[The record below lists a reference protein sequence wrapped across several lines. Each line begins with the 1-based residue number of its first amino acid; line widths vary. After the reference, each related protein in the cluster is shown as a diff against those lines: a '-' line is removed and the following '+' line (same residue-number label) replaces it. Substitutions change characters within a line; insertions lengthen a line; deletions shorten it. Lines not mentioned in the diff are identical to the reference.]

1 MQITAQSKKEE
12 EEKKAN
18 KTLMVDAELFKKKK
32 KSLMGSL
39 FKVTQTIKHNIF
51 TCI

>member
-1 MQITAQSKKEE
+1 MQITVQSKEEE

-18 KTLMVDAELFKKKK
+18 KTLMVDAELFKKK

>member
-1 MQITAQSKKEE
+1 MQITVQSKKEE

-32 KSLMGSL
+32 PNGIIIQSHSD
-39 FKVTQTIKHNIF
+39 N
-51 TCI
+51 

>member
-1 MQITAQSKKEE
+1 MQITVQSKKEE

-18 KTLMVDAELFKKKK
+18 KTLMVDAELLKKK

>member
-1 MQITAQSKKEE
+1 MQITVQSKKEE

-18 KTLMVDAELFKKKK
+18 KTLMVDAELFKKK
-32 KSLMGSL
+32 SLMGSL